1 MLEVGIENQ
10 VKNHMEGPRQVDN
23 CKYSFSELES
33 TVRESM
39 DSVRL
44 KSIRPFAMRELEK
57 QTLDFG
63 L

>member
-1 MLEVGIENQ
+1 
-10 VKNHMEGPRQVDN
+10 MEGPRQVDN

-39 DSVRL
+39 DSVGL

-57 QTLDFG
+57 QTLAMD
-63 L
+63 